1 MWKVWLHEEGSF
13 VESLNNLML
22 LLVLNN
28 GGEKQ
33 EDGSWASTIIFV
45 GVGNACAAA
54 LFHKMGVDYN
64 ND

>member
-1 MWKVWLHEEGSF
+1 M
-13 VESLNNLML
+13 ESLNNLMFV
-22 LLVLNN
+22 LVLNN

-45 GVGNACAAA
+45 GVDNACAAA
-54 LFHKMGVDYN
+54 LFHKMCVDYN